1 MVLINAIGFRDS
13 DCQFG
18 IIAMINSIELLL
30 GQVAAYLD
38 DLSARVSK
46 FMFCSDF
53 IANVCKQYNQR
64 ASFSVFCILKLL
76 SLNNKNYMLVHKK

>member
-1 MVLINAIGFRDS
+1 MILKNAIGFHDS

-38 DLSARVSK
+38 DLSAGFSK
-46 FMFCSDF
+46 FMFCSSF
-53 IANVCKQYNQR
+53 FANVCKQYNHR

-76 SLNNKNYMLVHKK
+76 SLNDKNYMLVHKK